1 MGQGGLMGR
10 NVFRRREPIEPG
22 PRKGRMLILSVFLAL
37 AFVGLIVRAWH
48 LQVKRHDHYVERS
61 AGQHETTITLRA
73 SRGAIRDRNGR
84 ELALTAMVPS
94 VYTDP
99 RAVKNPGA
107 AAAALAPLLDMD
119 KTVLESRLGR
129 AKKEFVWLKRHISPA
144 IANQVMALKLDGVA
158 LKDEPRRFYPNRGL
172 AGPLIGFAGIDGI
185 GLEGIERDYDR
196 YLRGKE
202 YTLEGL
208 RDASGRKAMPGGSVL
223 PEHLS
228 GYDVQLT
235 IDARIQQ
242 LAESA
247 LFEQVKAMRAAGG
260 VVVVMDPKTGDV
272 LAMAQTPVFD
282 PNLFRQ
288 AEPAQWRNRLL
299 TDVLEPGST
308 IKPLLIAS
316 ALDLGKVRPNQ
327 KWDGMHGRIRVGR
340 KTITDVHGVK
350 ELTTLEIVQRS
361 SNVGAVQVAQRIGKQ
376 HFHQYLRAFGFGEST
391 NVGLRG
397 EQGGTLHSYKK
408 WGQIHLATH
417 AYGYNLSVTPLQ
429 MVRAAGVIANG
440 GDLMRPRL
448 VKAVTDARG
457 KVVESFPVRVVRK
470 VLQPRAAKQAT
481 RAMIMVTQKGGTGR
495 RARVPGYVVA
505 GKTGTAN
512 KVDPLVGGYSKTK
525 VTSSF
530 VGFVPAQDPRL
541 VMYVVVDEPKEARYG
556 GVVAGPIF
564 SNIAREALP
573 YLGVEATEP
582 FEAEE
587 FEGDEWDDMAEGLDP
602 QARPWWFEE
611 AILAGAP
618 AHMVVPDLRGAALS
632 EVVQIA
638 AGLKMN
644 LAIEGAGLV
653 TSQSPKPGA
662 LLPPDATI
670 TITMALPGTPPA
682 KRAVQ

>member
-1 MGQGGLMGR
+1 MGR
-10 NVFRRREPIEPG
+10 NVFRRRTPIEPG

-37 AFVGLIVRAWH
+37 AFVGLIIRAWH
-48 LQVKRHDHYVERS
+48 LQVRSHDHWVERS
-61 AGQHETTITLRA
+61 AGQHETTITFRA
-73 SRGAIRDRNGR
+73 SRGAIHDRNGR

-94 VYTDP
+94 VWTDP
-99 RAVKNPGA
+99 RAVKNPAA
-107 AAAALAPLLDMD
+107 AAAALAPLLGMD
-119 KTVLESRLGR
+119 VATLQSRLAR
-129 AKKEFVWLKRHISPA
+129 STKEFVWLKRQISPA
-144 IANQVMALKLDGVA
+144 IATQVTALKLDGIA
-158 LKDEPRRFYPNRGL
+158 LKQEPRRFYPNRGL

-208 RDASGRKAMPGGSVL
+208 RDASGRKAMPGGSV
-223 PEHLS
+223 PAEHLS
-228 GYDVQLT
+228 GYNVQLT

-282 PNLFRQ
+282 PNLFRR
-288 AEPAQWRNRLL
+288 AEPAHWRNRLL

-308 IKPLLIAS
+308 MKPLLIAA
-316 ALDLGKVRPNQ
+316 ALDLGKVRANQ
-327 KWDGMHGRIRVGR
+327 VWDGMHGRIRVGR
-340 KTITDVHGVK
+340 KWITDVHGVK
-350 ELTTLEIVQRS
+350 EMTTLEIIQRS

-376 HFHQYLRAFGFGEST
+376 HFHSYLRAYGLGEPT
-391 NVGLRG
+391 GIGLRG
-397 EQGGTLHSYKK
+397 EQGGTLHDYKR

-429 MVRAAGVIANG
+429 MVRAISTIANG
-440 GDLMRPRL
+440 GNLMRPRL
-448 VKAVTDARG
+448 VKKVTDARG
-457 KVVESFPVRVVRK
+457 KTVEAFPVRVVRR
-470 VLQPRAAKQAT
+470 VLQERAANQAK
-481 RAMIMVTQKGGTGR
+481 RGMVMVTQKGGTGR
-495 RARVPGYVVA
+495 RARIPGFVVA

-530 VGFVPAQDPRL
+530 EGFVPAQDPRL
-541 VMYVVVDEPKEARYG
+541 AMYIVIDEPKEARYG
-556 GVVAGPIF
+556 GVVAAPIF
-564 SNIAREALP
+564 ASIAREALP

-582 FEAEE
+582 YIAEDFEHEDWA
-587 FEGDEWDDMAEGLDP
+587 DPAEGLDP

-611 AILAGAP
+611 AVLAGAP

-632 EVVQIA
+632 EVVDTA
-638 AGLKMN
+638 AELKMN

-653 TSQSPKPGA
+653 ISQRPKAGA

-670 TITMALPGTPPA
+670 AVTMALPGTPP
-682 KRAVQ
+682 KQRAQ

>member
-1 MGQGGLMGR
+1 MAR
-10 NVFRRREPIEPG
+10 NVFRRRTPVEPG

-37 AFVGLIVRAWH
+37 AFVGLIIRAWH
-48 LQVKRHDHYVERS
+48 LQVRRHDHFVERS

-73 SRGAIRDRNGR
+73 SRGAIHDRNGR

-99 RAVKNPGA
+99 RFVKNPQA
-107 AAAALAPLLDMD
+107 AAAALAPLLGMD
-119 KTVLESRLGR
+119 EGVLRDRLGR
-129 AKKEFVWLKRHISPA
+129 SKKEFVWLKRHISPA
-144 IANQVMALKLDGVA
+144 IASKVMDLKLDGIQ
-158 LKDEPRRFYPNRGL
+158 LKQEPRRFYPNRGL

-185 GLEGIERDYDR
+185 GLEGIERDFDR

-208 RDASGRKAMPGGSVL
+208 RDASGRKAMPGGSVP

-228 GYDVQLT
+228 GYNVQLT

-247 LFEQVKAMRAAGG
+247 LFEQLEAMRAKSG
-260 VVVVMDPKTGDV
+260 VVVVMDPKTGDI
-272 LAMAQTPVFD
+272 LALAQTPKFD

-288 AEPAQWRNRLL
+288 AEPAQWRNRAL

-308 IKPLLIAS
+308 IKPLLIAA

-327 KWDGMHGRIRVGR
+327 MWDGMYGRIRVGR

-350 ELTTLEIVQRS
+350 ELTTLEIIQRS

-376 HFHQYLRAFGFGEST
+376 HFHSYLRGYGFGQPT
-391 NVGLRG
+391 NIGLRG
-397 EQGGTLHSYKK
+397 EQVGTLHSHKK

-417 AYGYNLSVTPLQ
+417 AYGYNLSVTPIQ
-429 MVRAAGVIANG
+429 MARAVSVIANG
-440 GDLMRPRL
+440 GKLMRPRI
-448 VKAVTDARG
+448 VKQVVDARG
-457 KVVESFPVRVVRK
+457 KTVEAFPVRMVRQ
-470 VLQPRAAKQAT
+470 VLQERAAKQAT
-481 RAMIMVTQKGGTGR
+481 EGMILVTQKGGTGR
-495 RARVPGYVVA
+495 RARVPGFVVA

-541 VMYVVVDEPKEARYG
+541 VMYIAIDEPKEARYG
-556 GVVAGPIF
+556 GVVAAPIF
-564 SNIAREALP
+564 ASVAREALP
-573 YLGVEATEP
+573 YMGVEATEP
-582 FEAEE
+582 FEPEDEDVDAE
-587 FEGDEWDDMAEGLDP
+587 DWDDLAEGLDP

-611 AILAGAP
+611 AVLAGAP

-632 EVVQIA
+632 EVVNTA
-638 AGLKMN
+638 SELKMN

-653 TSQSPKPGA
+653 VSQRPKAGA

-670 TITMALPGTPPA
+670 AVTMALPGRPPA
-682 KRAVQ
+682 RRKQ